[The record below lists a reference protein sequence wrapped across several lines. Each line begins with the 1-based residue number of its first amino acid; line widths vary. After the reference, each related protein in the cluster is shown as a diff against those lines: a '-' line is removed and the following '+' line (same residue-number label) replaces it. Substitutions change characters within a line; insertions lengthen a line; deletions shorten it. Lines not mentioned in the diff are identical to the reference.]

1 MVAIGLDQEGIEM
14 KILIS
19 DNLSAQGVDVLRRY
33 PALEVD
39 VRVGLSPAELKA
51 VIGEY
56 QGLIV
61 RSETKVTA
69 EILESAEH
77 LQVIGRAGTG
87 VDNID
92 VAVATQRGI
101 VVMNAAAG
109 NSVTTAEH
117 TISLLMSLA
126 RKIPQAHAKL
136 KAGKWDK
143 KSFMGVEL
151 AGKTLGVIGLGNI
164 GKIVASR
171 AIGLAMKVVAYDP
184 FITREVAL
192 KAGIELGTLDDV
204 FRQADFL
211 TVHTPLTEETRGI
224 VGEAAFAKMKPG
236 VRVIN
241 CARGGLVDEEALY
254 AAIRSG
260 KVAGAAL
267 DVFVKEPVPTDHP
280 LLTLDEVVVTPHLG
294 ASTNEAQDSVAVTIA
309 EQVASYLTTGAVAG
323 AVNVPAV
330 SPEALEHVSPY
341 LALAEKIG
349 SFQAQFFHQPVRE
362 IQIAYRGQIAEL
374 DVRPLT
380 QAVLIGLLRSVSARI
395 TPVNASLI
403 AAERGLQVTETK
415 ALSSQDFTSLLE
427 VIVRG
432 EEGECRIAGT
442 IFGSRDLR
450 IAYINNYRIEAVPDG
465 HLLVVHNDDQPGVV
479 GRIGTYL
486 GEHHVNIAQL
496 YLSRNR
502 PGEAAMSVYQVE
514 SALDGATLAGLEVVP
529 HVLWV
534 RQIRL

>member
-1 MVAIGLDQEGIEM
+1 M

-19 DNLSAQGVDVLRRY
+19 DNLSTQGIEVLRRY
-33 PALEVD
+33 TDLQVD
-39 VRVGLSPAELKA
+39 VRVGLPPAELKA

-69 EILESAEH
+69 DILQAADQ

-92 VAVATQRGI
+92 VPVATQRGI

-171 AIGLAMKVVAYDP
+171 AVGLAMKVVAYDP

-192 KAGIELGTLDDV
+192 KAGIELGTLEDV

-236 VRVIN
+236 VRIIN
-241 CARGGLVDEEALY
+241 CARGGLVDEDALY
-254 AAIRSG
+254 EAIRSG

-330 SPEALEHVSPY
+330 SPEALQHVAPY

-349 SFQAQFFHQPVRE
+349 SFQSQFFHQPVRE
-362 IQIAYRGQIAEL
+362 IQIAYRGQVAEL

-380 QAVLIGLLRSVSARI
+380 QAVLIGLLKSVSARI

-403 AAERGLQVTETK
+403 AAERGLQVTESK

-442 IFGSRDLR
+442 IFGAHDLR

-465 HLLVVHNDDQPGVV
+465 HLLVIHNDDQPGVV

-514 SALDGATLAGLEVVP
+514 SALDSATLTGLTAVP

>member
-1 MVAIGLDQEGIEM
+1 M

-19 DNLSAQGVDVLRRY
+19 DNLSSQGVELLRRH
-33 PALEVD
+33 PEFEVD
-39 VRVGLSPAELKA
+39 HRPGLPPDELKSI
-51 VIGEY
+51 IGGY

-69 EILESAEH
+69 DILSAADN
-77 LQVIGRAGTG
+77 LRVIGRAGTG

-92 VAVATQRGI
+92 VPTASQKGI

-126 RKIPQAHAKL
+126 RKIPQAHSKL
-136 KAGKWDK
+136 KGGKWDK

-171 AIGLAMKVVAYDP
+171 AIGLAMKVIGYDP
-184 FITREVAL
+184 FITREMAA
-192 KAGIELGTLDDV
+192 KAGIEVASFDDV
-204 FRQADFL
+204 IRSADFI
-211 TVHTPLTEETRGI
+211 TVHTPLTDETRGI
-224 VGEAAFAKMKPG
+224 IGAAAFEKMKTG

-254 AAIRSG
+254 TAIKSG

-294 ASTNEAQDSVAVTIA
+294 ASTSEAQDSVAVTIA
-309 EQVASYLTTGAVAG
+309 EQVANYLLTGAVAG

-330 SPEALEHVSPY
+330 SPEVLEHVRPY
-341 LALAEKIG
+341 LELGEKLG
-349 SFQAQFFHQPVRE
+349 SFQSQFFKQPVRE
-362 IQIAYRGQIAEL
+362 VQISYRGAVAEL

-380 QAVLIGLLRSVSARI
+380 QSILIGLLRSVSARV
-395 TPVNASLI
+395 TPVNAALI
-403 AAERGLQVTETK
+403 AAERGLQVTESK
-415 ALSSQDFTSLLE
+415 ALSAQDFTSLVE
-427 VIVRG
+427 VVVKSD
-432 EEGECRIAGT
+432 EGECRVAGT
-442 IFGSRDLR
+442 IFGSADLR
-450 IAYINNYRIEAVPDG
+450 IAYINSYRIEAVPTG
-465 HLLVVHNDDQPGVV
+465 HLLVVHNDDKPGVL
-479 GRIGTYL
+479 GRIGTFL
-486 GEHHVNIAQL
+486 GEFKINIAQL

-502 PGEAAMSVYQVE
+502 PGEAAMSIYQVD
-514 SALDGATLAGLEVVP
+514 SPLDAATLAALAEVP
-529 HVLWV
+529 DVLWA

>member
-1 MVAIGLDQEGIEM
+1 M

-19 DNLSAQGVDVLRRY
+19 DNLSTQGVDVLRRY

-39 VRVGLSPAELKA
+39 VRVGLTPAELKA

-69 EILESAEH
+69 DILEAAEQ

-92 VAVATQRGI
+92 VPVATQRGM

-171 AIGLAMKVVAYDP
+171 AVGLAMKVVAYDP

-192 KAGIELGTLDDV
+192 KAGIELGTLEEV

-236 VRVIN
+236 VRIIN

-254 AAIRSG
+254 EAIRSG

-330 SPEALEHVSPY
+330 SPEALEHVGPY

-362 IQIAYRGQIAEL
+362 IQIAYRGQVAEL

-403 AAERGLQVTETK
+403 AAERGLQVTESK
-415 ALSSQDFTSLLE
+415 ALSTQDFTSLLE
-427 VIVRG
+427 VVVRG

-442 IFGSRDLR
+442 IFGARDLR

-486 GEHHVNIAQL
+486 GEHQVNIAQL

-514 SALDGATLAGLEVVP
+514 SALDSATLAGLMAVP

>member
-1 MVAIGLDQEGIEM
+1 M

-19 DNLSAQGVDVLRRY
+19 DNLSSHGVEILRGH
-33 PALEVD
+33 PEFEVD
-39 VRVGLSPAELKA
+39 VKVGLPPEELKSI
-51 VIGEY
+51 IGSY
-56 QGLIV
+56 QALIV

-69 EILESAEH
+69 DILSAADN
-77 LQVIGRAGTG
+77 LKVIGRAGTG

-92 VAVATQRGI
+92 VPVATKKGI

-171 AIGLAMKVVAYDP
+171 AIGLTMKVIAYDP
-184 FITREVAL
+184 FITKEIAS
-192 KAGIELGTLDDV
+192 KAGIELASLDDV
-204 FRQADFL
+204 LMQADFV
-211 TVHTPLTEETRGI
+211 TVHTPMTEETRGI
-224 VGEAAFAKMKPG
+224 IGEAAFAKMKKG
-236 VRVIN
+236 VRIVN

-254 AAIRSG
+254 QAIKSG

-309 EQVASYLTTGAVAG
+309 EAVSNYLLTGAVAG

-330 SPEALEHVSPY
+330 SPEVLEHVRPY
-341 LALAEKIG
+341 LELGEKLG
-349 SFQAQFFHQPVRE
+349 SFQAQFFNQPVRE
-362 IQIAYRGQIAEL
+362 IQIQYRGQVADL

-380 QAVLIGLLRSVSARI
+380 QSILIGLLRSVSARV

-403 AAERGLQVTETK
+403 AAERGLQVTESK
-415 ALSSQDFTSLLE
+415 ALSAQDFTSLVE
-427 VIVRG
+427 VVIRN
-432 EEGECRIAGT
+432 EEGEGRVAGT
-442 IFGSRDLR
+442 IFGVNDLR
-450 IAYINNYRIEAVPDG
+450 IAYINSYRIEAVPSG
-465 HLLVVHNDDQPGVV
+465 HLLVIHNDDQPGVV
-479 GRIGTYL
+479 GRIGTFL
-486 GEHHVNIAQL
+486 GDHRINIAQL
-496 YLSRNR
+496 YLSRNQ
-502 PGEAAMSVYQVE
+502 PGQAAMSVYQVD
-514 SALDGATLAGLEVVP
+514 SSLDAATLAELARVP
-529 HVLWV
+529 HVIWV
-534 RQIRL
+534 KQINL

>member
-1 MVAIGLDQEGIEM
+1 M

-19 DNLSAQGVDVLRRY
+19 DNLSSHGVEILRGH
-33 PALEVD
+33 PEFEVD
-39 VRVGLSPAELKA
+39 VKVGLPPEELKSI
-51 VIGEY
+51 IGSY
-56 QGLIV
+56 QALIV

-69 EILESAEH
+69 DILSAADN
-77 LQVIGRAGTG
+77 LKVIGRAGTG

-92 VAVATQRGI
+92 VPVATKKGI

-171 AIGLAMKVVAYDP
+171 AIGLTMKVIAYDP
-184 FITREVAL
+184 FITKEIAS
-192 KAGIELGTLDDV
+192 KAGIELASLDDV
-204 FRQADFL
+204 LMQADFV
-211 TVHTPLTEETRGI
+211 TVHTPMTEETRGI
-224 VGEAAFAKMKPG
+224 IGEAAFAKMKKG
-236 VRVIN
+236 VRIVN

-254 AAIRSG
+254 QAIKSG

-309 EQVASYLTTGAVAG
+309 EAVSNYLLTGAVAG

-330 SPEALEHVSPY
+330 SPEVLEHVRPY
-341 LALAEKIG
+341 LELGEKLG
-349 SFQAQFFHQPVRE
+349 SFQAQFFNQPVRE
-362 IQIAYRGQIAEL
+362 IQIQYRGQVADL

-380 QAVLIGLLRSVSARI
+380 QAILIGLLRSVSARV

-403 AAERGLQVTETK
+403 AAERGLQVTESK
-415 ALSSQDFTSLLE
+415 ALSAQDFTSLVE
-427 VIVRG
+427 VVIRN
-432 EEGECRIAGT
+432 EEGEGRVAGT
-442 IFGSRDLR
+442 IFGVNDLR
-450 IAYINNYRIEAVPDG
+450 IAYINSYRIEAVPSG
-465 HLLVVHNDDQPGVV
+465 HLLVIHNDDQPGVV
-479 GRIGTYL
+479 GRIGTFL
-486 GEHHVNIAQL
+486 GDHRINIAQL
-496 YLSRNR
+496 YLSRNQ
-502 PGEAAMSVYQVE
+502 PGQAAMSVYQVD
-514 SALDGATLAGLEVVP
+514 SSLDAATLAELARVP
-529 HVLWV
+529 HVIWV
-534 RQIRL
+534 KQINL

>member
-1 MVAIGLDQEGIEM
+1 M

-19 DNLSAQGVDVLRRY
+19 DNLSTQGVEVLRRY

-39 VRVGLSPAELKA
+39 VRVGLAPAELKA
-51 VIGEY
+51 IIGEY

-69 EILESAEH
+69 DILQGADQ

-92 VAVATQRGI
+92 VPVATQRGI

-136 KAGKWDK
+136 KGGKWDK

-171 AIGLAMKVVAYDP
+171 AVGLAMKVVAYDP

-192 KAGIELGTLDDV
+192 KAGIELGTLEDV

-236 VRVIN
+236 VRIIN
-241 CARGGLVDEEALY
+241 CARGGLVDEDALY
-254 AAIRSG
+254 EAIRSG

-330 SPEALEHVSPY
+330 SPEALEHVGPY

-362 IQIAYRGQIAEL
+362 IQIAYRGQVAEL

-380 QAVLIGLLRSVSARI
+380 QAVLIGLLKSVSARI
-395 TPVNASLI
+395 TPVNAALI
-403 AAERGLQVTETK
+403 AAERGLQVTESK
-415 ALSSQDFTSLLE
+415 ALSSQDFTSLIE

-442 IFGSRDLR
+442 IFGANDLR

-465 HLLVVHNDDQPGVV
+465 HLLVIHNDDQPGVV

-486 GEHHVNIAQL
+486 GEHQVNIAQL

-514 SALDGATLAGLEVVP
+514 SALDSATLAGLTAVP